1 MIVDFK
7 DLEETAKV
15 YIYPSK
21 TKLYPEQIEKLKQR
35 VQEFL
40 ADFST
45 NECSFDVKYNR
56 ILLIAIDDETPL
68 TVTDLDTLSTFI
80 LELEKEFET
89 SLLDKMNICFKQG
102 EYLQIKEIKE
112 FKELIKK
119 KSVSKKTILLD
130 NFVNSKYELDNF
142 WEVPAE
148 ESWISHFF
156 K

>member
-1 MIVDFK
+1 MIVNFDQ
-7 DLEETAKV
+7 LEETSKV

-21 TKLYPEQIEKLKQR
+21 AKLFPETIEKIKEKA
-35 VQEFL
+35 QEFL
-40 ADFST
+40 TDFSE
-45 NECSFDVKYNR
+45 NECAFDIKYNR
-56 ILLIAIDDETPL
+56 ILIIAIDDETPL
-68 TVTDLDTLSTFI
+68 TVSDLDKLSMFI
-80 LELEKEFET
+80 LDLEKEFET

-102 EYLQIKEIKE
+102 QYLQMKEVKE